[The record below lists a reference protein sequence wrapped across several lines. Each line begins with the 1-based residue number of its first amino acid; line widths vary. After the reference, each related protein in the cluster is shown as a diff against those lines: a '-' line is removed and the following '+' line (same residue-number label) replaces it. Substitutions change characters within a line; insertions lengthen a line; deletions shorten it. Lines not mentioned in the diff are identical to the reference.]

1 MAAVKTSRVLLVSAV
16 RTANTASEVQQD
28 HHARALRFYLD
39 VTAVPGTVGLSV
51 VLRGYDR
58 ISGNAVELTVGG
70 TPVVVAGTYVWEI
83 AESPGSAAAGSVIE
97 SAGRAIPFQWDA
109 LVKHSGAGSF
119 TYSLSVEVL

>member
-1 MAAVKTSRVLLVSAV
+1 MSQLKTSRVLLASAV
-16 RTANTASEVQQD
+16 RTANTASEVQKD
-28 HHARALRFYLD
+28 YYARALRFYLN

-58 ISGNAVELTVGG
+58 ISGNAVELTAGG
-70 TPVVVAGTYVWEI
+70 TPVVAEGTYVWEI

-97 SAGRAIPFQWDA
+97 SAGRAIPYEWDA